1 MTLSFFIPSRFR
13 ALCTGLG
20 GCVFL
25 LALCRLNS
33 VAVPTAGGPRGSLA
47 IHDPSTIL
55 KHKGRYYIY
64 GTGPGI
70 LSKSSDDGV
79 VWKDGP
85 AVFSTPPAWV
95 TNAAPGFNGD
105 FWAPDV
111 AFINGRY
118 CLYYSVSSWSSQQS
132 GIGLVTN
139 PTLDPTDPNYLWTD
153 QGIVIQSFNGSSYN
167 TIDPCVTTDASG
179 NPWLAFGSYWNGIYL
194 VQLDSITGKRISP
207 SSTLTQ
213 LAYNSSIEANC
224 LFRRGGYYYLFVNWG
239 SCCSGVNSTYN
250 VRVGRSTS
258 ITGPYLDRNG
268 VDLRANGGTL
278 FLEATGKY
286 AGPGHIGILN
296 ENGQRWF
303 SYHYYDAGDYAS
315 WYGAYGAADF
325 DLAPLAW
332 TADDWPVFNRDW
344 SAIYNFDADAR
355 DENGQY
361 YGMIQGGTIQTDAVR
376 GRVLNLNGTNQTVRL
391 PAGVANARTFAAV
404 VKWNGGA
411 AWQRIFDFGVDTTSY
426 IMLTPSSGNSRL
438 RCDLR
443 VGGTTQIIEWTSGL
457 TIGAWT
463 HVALTLD
470 GTRGVLYVNGN
481 PVVTN
486 STMSL
491 SPLQVRA
498 QTNHL
503 GRSKFVADPDFNGQI
518 SSFRVYSRALSA
530 TEIASPL
537 PVIAQ
542 PANGSVY
549 SPGSVI
555 AFNGNATDFN
565 DVPIATTRL
574 NWRIDYVQDGQ
585 TNLVFGPLNAVT
597 NGVFVVPTNAT
608 GGGTY
613 RVSLTAT
620 NLTGRTRTVTASL
633 APANPPSSWS
643 SYYPFTTGASDANGH
658 FDGVLNGGASIQND
672 PTRGDVL
679 NLSGA
684 NQFVSLPPAA
694 GNLLTFTA
702 WVKWNG
708 GGAWQR
714 IMDFGNDTNRY
725 CVLTPSAANGKLRFN
740 ITINSIAGEQIM
752 DAPGPLPVGEWTHV
766 AVVLDGERGV
776 LYTNGVPVATN
787 VALNLV
793 PADLGA
799 TNLWFGRSQWPDPYF
814 NGQISSVRMFS
825 RPLSAAEIVAPIA
838 TIAQPAPGDIYRPG
852 DVIQFSGGAVDF
864 YDTTMSATS
873 LVWTVQWRS
882 NSTAATVLG
891 PLSGVANGSFSIPL
905 SGGTASNGFYRI
917 QLVAIDD
924 SLRKGTNYV
933 DIFPASSLA
942 TNWASFY
949 PFTSNAL
956 DASNRFNGTLMSGAS
971 IVNDATRGNAANLSG
986 ASQYVNLPGGAGALN
1001 TFSGWVKWNG
1011 GNAWQ
1016 RIFDFGVDTTRWVY
1030 LTPKDGSG
1038 FLQCAITTDGTHY
1051 NRVLQSQLTFPTN
1064 EWVHVAVMFDGK
1076 QGVIYTNGQPAVV
1089 HNSINL
1095 LPSDIGVTRAW
1106 LGRSQFPADAYFNGR
1121 LDSVRLNSRAL
1132 TLSEITAP
1140 TPVITAPTSSVLYA
1154 GGDTINYAGRATDY
1168 SDALLPASA
1177 FSWSAEFQHDG
1188 VTDPVFGP
1196 LTGATNGSFVIPTA
1210 APLSTNVAYRLRL
1223 SVTDTNGN
1231 QQSVYTDVQPKLNV
1245 LNFDTVPSGLQVQF
1259 EGQPLNAPASLV
1271 TVAGMTRLLTVPSP
1285 QSQSGSNYS
1294 FVLWSDGGAMSH
1306 PISVPTNNATFTASF
1321 VPPVI
1326 GIAGDATQLALNWP
1340 GWASS
1345 LQLYSATNLSPPV
1358 IWNLVTNVPGLSN
1371 DVFTL
1376 NLPMAGDQQFFRLQ
1390 SP

>member
-1 MTLSFFIPSRFR
+1 
-13 ALCTGLG
+13 
-20 GCVFL
+20 
-25 LALCRLNS
+25 
-33 VAVPTAGGPRGSLA
+33 
-47 IHDPSTIL
+47 
-55 KHKGRYYIY
+55 
-64 GTGPGI
+64 
-70 LSKSSDDGV
+70 
-79 VWKDGP
+79 
-85 AVFSTPPAWV
+85 
-95 TNAAPGFNGD
+95 
-105 FWAPDV
+105 
-111 AFINGRY
+111 
-118 CLYYSVSSWSSQQS
+118 
-132 GIGLVTN
+132 
-139 PTLDPTDPNYLWTD
+139 
-153 QGIVIQSFNGSSYN
+153 
-167 TIDPCVTTDASG
+167 
-179 NPWLAFGSYWNGIYL
+179 
-194 VQLDSITGKRISP
+194 
-207 SSTLTQ
+207 
-213 LAYNSSIEANC
+213 
-224 LFRRGGYYYLFVNWG
+224 
-239 SCCSGVNSTYN
+239 
-250 VRVGRSTS
+250 
-258 ITGPYLDRNG
+258 
-268 VDLRANGGTL
+268 
-278 FLEATGKY
+278 
-286 AGPGHIGILN
+286 
-296 ENGQRWF
+296 
-303 SYHYYDAGDYAS
+303 
-315 WYGAYGAADF
+315 
-325 DLAPLAW
+325 
-332 TADDWPVFNRDW
+332 
-344 SAIYNFDADAR
+344 
-355 DENGQY
+355 
-361 YGMIQGGTIQTDAVR
+361 
-376 GRVLNLNGTNQTVRL
+376 
-391 PAGVANARTFAAV
+391 
-404 VKWNGGA
+404 
-411 AWQRIFDFGVDTTSY
+411 
-426 IMLTPSSGNSRL
+426 
-438 RCDLR
+438 
-443 VGGTTQIIEWTSGL
+443 
-457 TIGAWT
+457 
-463 HVALTLD
+463 
-470 GTRGVLYVNGN
+470 
-481 PVVTN
+481 
-486 STMSL
+486 MSL

-542 PANGSVY
+542 PADGSVY

-555 AFNGNATDFN
+555 AFNGKATDFN
-565 DVPIATTRL
+565 DVPIAAARL

-585 TNLVFGPLNAVT
+585 TNLVFGPLNGGT

-620 NLTGRTRTVTASL
+620 NLAGRTRTVTASVT
-633 APANPPSSWS
+633 PANPAATWS
-643 SYYPFTTGASDANGH
+643 SYYPFTADASDANGH
-658 FDGVLNGGASIQND
+658 FNGVLNGGASIQSD
-672 PTRGDVL
+672 PTRGNVL

-684 NQFVSLPPAA
+684 NQYVSLPPPA
-694 GNLLTFTA
+694 GSILTFMA

-708 GGAWQR
+708 GAAWQR
-714 IMDFGNDTNRY
+714 ILDFGNDTTRY

-740 ITINSIAGEQIM
+740 ITVNGTVGEQIM
-752 DAPGPLPVGEWTHV
+752 DAPGPLPIGEWTHV

-793 PADLGA
+793 PADLSA
-799 TNLWFGRSQWPDPYF
+799 TNIWLGRSQWPDPYF
-814 NGQISSVRMFS
+814 NGQISSVRKFS
-825 RPLSAAEIVAPIA
+825 RALSATEIAAPIA
-838 TIAQPAPGDIYRPG
+838 MVAAPAPGSIYRPG
-852 DVIQFSGGAVDF
+852 DVINFSGSAVDF

-882 NSTAATVLG
+882 NSAAATVLG
-891 PLSGVANGSFSIPL
+891 PLNGVANGSFSIPL
-905 SGGTASNGFYRI
+905 TGGTASNGFYRI
-917 QLVAIDD
+917 QLVATDA

-949 PFTSNAL
+949 PFTSNAN

-1038 FLQCAITTDGTHY
+1038 FLQCAITTDGTRY

-1064 EWVHVAVMFDGK
+1064 EWLHVAVMFDGK

-1089 HNSINL
+1089 NNSINL

-1196 LTGATNGSFVIPTA
+1196 LTGATNGSLVISTA

-1231 QQSVYTDVQPKLNV
+1231 QQSVYTDVSPRLSS
-1245 LNFDTVPSGLQVQF
+1245 LSFDTVPSGLQVQF
-1259 EGQPLNAPASLV
+1259 EGQPLNTPTSIV
-1271 TVAGMTRLLTVPSP
+1271 TVAGMTRILTAPSP

-1294 FVLWSDGGAMSH
+1294 FVLWSGGGAMSH
-1306 PISVPTNNATFTASF
+1306 HISVPTNNATFTASF
-1321 VPPVI
+1321 VQPVI
-1326 GIAGDATQLALNWP
+1326 GIAGDATQLALSWP
-1340 GWASS
+1340 GWAAS
-1345 LQLYSATNLSPPV
+1345 LQLYIATNLSPPITWSV
-1358 IWNLVTNVPGLSN
+1358 VTNSPILSN
-1371 DVFTL
+1371 DVQTL
-1376 NLPMAGDQQFFRLQ
+1376 SFPIVGDQQFFRLQ
-1390 SP
+1390 TP